1 MTEVVNGFKRRT
13 LREALTHMVSAFEA
27 GQLNGGCRYVAPTG
41 KPLFTDEQRRQIDQE
56 FRCNGSWVST
66 LASPTLIGRENVEFM
81 TGMTPAQADA
91 VQIQFDGG
99 EAAHASLI
107 ERMKLILEAGEGT
120 IEGEP
125 FVLEPV

>member
-1 MTEVVNGFKRRT
+1 
-13 LREALTHMVSAFEA
+13 
-27 GQLNGGCRYVAPTG
+27 
-41 KPLFTDEQRRQIDQE
+41 
-56 FRCNGSWVST
+56 
-66 LASPTLIGRENVEFM
+66 
-81 TGMTPAQADA
+81 